1 MSSIKL
7 ESNASGTGV
16 FTIASPNS
24 NTNRT
29 LSIPD
34 GTGSIVVNGVNG
46 SLVSATAVTC
56 AGQTSIDFTG
66 IPSWVKRITV
76 MFDGVSTSGT
86 SLFLVQLGDAGGVEI
101 TGYNSRANSI
111 TTTPAVTATT
121 NTAGFVLGATALA
134 AASTYSGTVSIVKL
148 DGNSWVYSSLVI
160 RDGTASSNFGA
171 GSKTL
176 SDTLTQI
183 RITTVNGTD
192 TFDTTPSAGTIN
204 ILYE

>member
-1 MSSIKL
+1 
-7 ESNASGTGV
+7 
-16 FTIASPNS
+16 
-24 NTNRT
+24 
-29 LSIPD
+29 
-34 GTGSIVVNGVNG
+34 VNG
-46 SLVSATAVTC
+46 SLVSDTAVTC

-76 MFDGVSTSGT
+76 IFSGVSTSGT
-86 SLFLVQLGDAGGVEI
+86 SLFLVQLGDAGGFEI
-101 TGYNSRANSI
+101 TGYTSQANSI

-121 NTAGFVLGATALA
+121 NTAGFVLGASALV

-176 SDTLTQI
+176 SDTLTQV

-192 TFDTTPSAGTIN
+192 TFDTTPSAGKIN

>member
-1 MSSIKL
+1 MAITLDGTNGITTPDLDSSGPITGTTGTF
-7 ESNASGTGV
+7 SGAVQASGV
-16 FTIASPNS
+16 S
-24 NTNRT
+24 TN
-29 LSIPD
+29 LYP
-34 GTGSIVVNGVNG
+34 
-46 SLVSATAVTC
+46 LVSATAVTC

-76 MFDGVSTSGT
+76 MFSGVSTSGT
-86 SLFLVQLGDAGGVEI
+86 SLFLVQLGDAGGFET
-101 TGYNSRANSI
+101 TGYTSQANSI

-121 NTAGFVLGATALA
+121 NTAGFVLGASALA
-134 AASTYSGTVSIVKL
+134 AASTYSGTISIVKL
-148 DGNSWVYSSLVI
+148 DGNAWVSSSLII

-176 SDTLTQI
+176 SDTLTQV

-204 ILYE
+204 ILYEG

>member
-1 MSSIKL
+1 MAITLDGTNGITTPDLDSSGPITGTTGTF
-7 ESNASGTGV
+7 SGAVQASGV
-16 FTIASPNS
+16 S
-24 NTNRT
+24 TN
-29 LSIPD
+29 LYP
-34 GTGSIVVNGVNG
+34 
-46 SLVSATAVTC
+46 LVSATAVTC
-56 AGQTSIDFTG
+56 ANQTPIDFTG

-76 MFDGVSTSGT
+76 MFSGVSTSGT

-101 TGYNSRANSI
+101 TGYTSQANSI

-148 DGNSWVYSSLVI
+148 DGNAWVYSSLII

-176 SDTLTQI
+176 SDTLTQL

-204 ILYE
+204 ILYEG